1 MHTNMVTRQ
10 ILLKNR
16 PFKSCF
22 STISLFL
29 GLLSTNS
36 KCVMGVFSVVE
47 FTTFF
52 EKIERQPRDNKNI
65 LFPTS
70 FCMRKNLS
78 GSGKH
83 CRFKFLS
90 ISTL

>member
-29 GLLSTNS
+29 GLLSTNL

-47 FTTFF
+47 FTTDF
-52 EKIERQPRDNKNI
+52 EKIIVERQPRDNKNI

-70 FCMRKNLS
+70 FCMRKKLS

-83 CRFKFLS
+83 CGF
-90 ISTL
+90 